1 MDGSSPP
8 AVSVVLTIDYDAGS
22 EIAWQQ
28 LRDSVAALAGQDFDE
43 PFEVIYV
50 EDKRYANQIP
60 KDLTEILPSLKVILS
75 DRRTAYGLIYE
86 GVEAARGSLV
96 GTIDGDC
103 IAAPDWV
110 RRFVTALRVDPTAA
124 AVSGRTSYGDG
135 PLFAR
140 CCALLQRAATRQA
153 ADRTLSF
160 VTNNNGAFRREVYLK
175 HPIPEDAGAFG
186 TGLQGFDLID
196 GGYRLLYD
204 DDMAVVHAHPG
215 WQFEKDVHLHSGY
228 NGIRTRKLRANQP
241 RAWLLRLGYLAV
253 PILIMGRIVKSWWT
267 CLLNYRSYGVAW
279 YELPAAMVVGIAV
292 EALEA
297 PGMVRAIRGDP
308 MPETRFR

>member
-1 MDGSSPP
+1 MDGPSQPDI
-8 AVSVVLTIDYDAGS
+8 SVVLTVDYDVGT
-22 EIAWQQ
+22 EVAWRQ
-28 LRDSVAALAGQDFDE
+28 LRDSVAALANQDFDE
-43 PFEVIYV
+43 PFEVLYV

-60 KDLTEILPSLKVILS
+60 KDVTEILPSLRVILS

-103 IAAPDWV
+103 IADPNWV
-110 RRFVTALRVDPTAA
+110 RQFVTTLRADPSAA

-135 PLFAR
+135 PLFSR
-140 CCALLQRAATRQA
+140 CCALLQRSATRQA
-153 ADRTLSF
+153 EAGTLSY
-160 VTNNNGAFRREVYLK
+160 VTNNNGAFRRDVYLK
-175 HPIPEDAGAFG
+175 YPIPEEAGPFG
-186 TGLQGFDLID
+186 TGMQGFELID
-196 GGYRLLYD
+196 NGYRLLYA

-228 NGIRTRKLRANQP
+228 NAIRTRALGSQP
-241 RAWLLRLGYLAV
+241 RGWLLRIGYLAV
-253 PILIMGRIVKSWWT
+253 PVLVLGRIVKSWRT
-267 CLLNYRSYGVAW
+267 CIQNRRSYGVAW